1 MIRIVLF
8 GRSVKTTT
16 ATIIRSLP
24 IPIQRSSLYSNRSS
38 RSMIIGDP
46 NISYHS
52 TIRDLRKGTSM
63 NPAQLLANAQQLA
76 ALLAPHAA
84 QGTLLQPGEH
94 TNDASG
100 EVAQRAWGLVQRQL
114 QGSEDGADAMRMY
127 QRKPDDRGRQ
137 HILAQQLVE
146 ALQGHAAST
155 AELAAV
161 VRELQGQAAN
171 SSHTA
176 NVGGHAQIGTMI
188 VGDVHGGLTTGPINF
203 GVRPQGQAEASG
215 AAPGEAAGGDQQALR
230 ELIGRLFNDSEIRDL
245 CFDLGI
251 EYENLG
257 GSSKADKVRELITF
271 AARDGRT
278 ADLLAAVKK
287 RRPRAFG
294 ESK

>member
-1 MIRIVLF
+1 ME
-8 GRSVKTTT
+8 
-16 ATIIRSLP
+16 
-24 IPIQRSSLYSNRSS
+24 SS
-38 RSMIIGDP
+38 
-46 NISYHS
+46 
-52 TIRDLRKGTSM
+52 
-63 NPAQLLANAQQLA
+63 QLLAHAQQLA
-76 ALLAPHAA
+76 ALLAPHVG
-84 QGTLLQPGEH
+84 QGTQQPGEP
-94 TNDASG
+94 TNDVSG
-100 EVAQRAWGLVQRQL
+100 RVARRAWGLVQRHL
-114 QGSEDGADAMRMY
+114 QGNEDGEDAMRLY
-127 QRKPDDRGRQ
+127 QRKPDDTRRQ
-137 HILAQQLVE
+137 QLLAQQLVE
-146 ALQGHAAST
+146 ALQGHAEAT

-176 NVGGHAQIGTMI
+176 NVSGNAQVGTLI
-188 VGDVHGGLTTGPINF
+188 VGDVHGGLTTGPISF
-203 GVRPQGQAEASG
+203 GARPQGQADAGG
-215 AAPGEAAGGDQQALR
+215 AAAATAGSDQQALR